1 MASNRDEFSQPVKD
15 RLAKRAGFM
24 CSNPDCRAVTSGPHD
39 DGERAISVGVAAHIA
54 AAASDG
60 PRYNS
65 YQSST
70 ERADISNGIW
80 LCQTCSK
87 LIDSDTKRFPEGIL
101 HQWAREHEKFVKGLV
116 GRPVAANASSGR
128 VGKLNVSAIF
138 VKYPGDG
145 KSCILDIRVDNHGD
159 AELMINSV
167 ELEVLECFQKAP
179 LGHASYSHIYDLD
192 ISHLLEFGQRIR
204 CEVAQV
210 LAPGETDRFAI
221 VLSAPS
227 QSQFTHWRLA
237 THFAT
242 NTVDVFGPEIEL
254 SISRPTQA
262 LNSMEEI
269 KSHYK
274 ERGGQLLLEYVSNGA
289 EGPYCGKFV
298 AVEPARHGGFK
309 TFFVLGL
316 AICTYCGPEPLFS
329 GDAVLVLPQ
338 GGLARAMLR
347 KTPTD

>member
-1 MASNRDEFSQPVKD
+1 MASNRDEFLQPVKD

-39 DGERAISVGVAAHIA
+39 DGKRAISVGVAAHIA

-65 YQSST
+65 YQSSA

-80 LCQTCSK
+80 LCQTCSR

-116 GRPVAANASSGR
+116 GRPFAANAVSGH

-167 ELEVLECFQKAP
+167 EFEVLECFQKAP
-179 LGHASYSHIYDLD
+179 LGHASYSHTYDLD
-192 ISHLLEFGQRIR
+192 ISNLLEFCQRIR

-227 QSQFTHWRLA
+227 LSQFTHWRLS
-237 THFAT
+237 TRFVT
-242 NTVDVFGPEIEL
+242 NSVDVFGPEVEL
-254 SISRPTQA
+254 SISRPTKV
-262 LNSMEEI
+262 LNSMQEI
-269 KSHYK
+269 KSYYK
-274 ERGGQLLLEYVSNGA
+274 EKGEQLLQEYVSNGV
-289 EGPYCGKFV
+289 EGPYFGKFV
-298 AVEPARHGGFK
+298 TVEPAQHGGFK

-316 AICTYCGPEPLFS
+316 AICTYYGPEPFFS

-338 GGLARAMLR
+338 GGLARAILR
-347 KTPTD
+347 KTPTN